1 MLTVWQSGWK
11 AILSVDHYCIQV
23 SLPKF
28 SNTSADNWAIFTV
41 CAKKNYL
48 KRVDIETLNKV
59 RIQFITE
66 KKNILVN
73 RSNWIFF
80 FEWLLTLIHAVQYK
94 PINTISY

>member
-66 KKNILVN
+66 KKKHPGKQIELN
-73 RSNWIFF
+73 FF
-80 FEWLLTLIHAVQYK
+80 FWMTVNANTRSTVQTY
-94 PINTISY
+94 